1 MREPNILVT
10 IENKND
16 AQLIS
21 KRMIQTV
28 LHKEAGVTWIKAT
41 QSFLSATLLY
51 VKEMFQENA
60 SFREVQNFISDSGKS
75 KSFLKNVIH
84 HLDPNHPSYQSFQ
97 IMLVC
102 KETTRSL
109 VLALSELC
117 VKESE
122 RSKEEQTLVVA

>member
-1 MREPNILVT
+1 MREPNVFVT

-21 KRMIQTV
+21 KRMIQAV
-28 LHKEAGVTWIKAT
+28 LHKEAGATWIQAT

-51 VKEMFQENA
+51 VKEMFKENA
-60 SFREVQNFISDSGKS
+60 SFREVQNFISNSGKS
-75 KSFLKNVIH
+75 KSFLKSVIH
-84 HLDPNHPSYQSFQ
+84 HLDSNHPAYHSFQ

-117 VKESE
+117 VKELA
-122 RSKEEQTLVVA
+122 RNQEEQALVVA